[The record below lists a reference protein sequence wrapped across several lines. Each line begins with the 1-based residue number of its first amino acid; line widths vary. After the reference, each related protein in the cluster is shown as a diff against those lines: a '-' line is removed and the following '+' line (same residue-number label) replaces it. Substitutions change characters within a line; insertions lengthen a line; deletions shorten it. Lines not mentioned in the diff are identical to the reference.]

1 MKLKL
6 IKSKLWKRDDILA
19 YFIILALFVAMSS
32 SNLTLTVAQSAGL
45 SLFEYV
51 LCALTDHYYLIY
63 GWLIFLVFVTGKEVR
78 GHANSEIIRY
88 GSFSRYNSVTITA
101 AAVRL
106 ALLIVVH
113 ILLAAIIGAFRLAP
127 VNAFTVSEASS
138 YYSGGFLDLLAGYQ
152 RYFGSPVAALLGA
165 VGYLWLGSLFLY
177 AVIFLAS
184 QSWGSKGMLTVC
196 VLIIVSA
203 IVGFVSPFDE
213 SPLEFLFVNNYYIL
227 HHALLLV
234 SPLAVAVNLAV
245 MGIFLLAGAN
255 DLPRRIRRNKRIQFR
270 ENGKNRTAFF
280 SPAPRKGLV
289 PLYLILLIALGIFPQ
304 LSSGGSLVDFV
315 WSLLRGYSAENVNLI
330 ELLYALAWFA
340 FPLIQVSVFWQAEAE
355 RKNDA
360 ALLRTGSFRQWCT
373 LTDRGC
379 VRFILR
385 YWLWYAALLAGTM
398 VALYFMYGY
407 GAESAAEYYT
417 YFGVSE
423 TNFIAALLAAVLLK
437 LPELLLLYELSLA
450 LYGLSR
456 NTVLSFFVPFLGY
469 GVGFLLPFH
478 WYPFGISAA
487 YQLLQLIPD
496 SWSGYAAAALC
507 MAGMLAALKLFNIA
521 RRKNR

>member
-1 MKLKL
+1 M
-6 IKSKLWKRDDILA
+6 
-19 YFIILALFVAMSS
+19 
-32 SNLTLTVAQSAGL
+32 
-45 SLFEYV
+45 
-51 LCALTDHYYLIY
+51 
-63 GWLIFLVFVTGKEVR
+63 R

-88 GSFSRYNSVTITA
+88 GSFSRYNSVTLTA

-106 ALLIVVH
+106 ALLIAVH

-138 YYSGGFLDLLAGYQ
+138 YYSGDFLDLLAGYQ
-152 RYFGSPVAALLGA
+152 RYFGSPLAALVCA
-165 VGYLWLGSLFLY
+165 AGYLWLGSLFLY
-177 AVIFLAS
+177 AVIFLS
-184 QSWGSKGMLTVC
+184 NQFWGSKGMLTVC

-213 SPLEFLFVNNYYIL
+213 SPLEILFVNNYYIL

-245 MGIFLLAGAN
+245 MGVFLLAGAN
-255 DLPRRIRRNKRIQFR
+255 DLPRRIRRKKRIQFR
-270 ENGKNRTAFF
+270 ENGKKCSAFF
-280 SPAPRKGLV
+280 SPAQRRGLV
-289 PLYLILLIALGIFPQ
+289 PLYLILLIVLGVFPQ

-330 ELLYALAWFA
+330 ELLYTLAWFA

-360 ALLRTGSFRQWCT
+360 ALLRTGSFRQWHT

-398 VALYFMYGY
+398 AVLYFLYGY

-423 TNFIAALLAAVLLK
+423 TNFIAALLASVLLK

-450 LYGLSR
+450 LYGLSG

-469 GVGFLLPFH
+469 GVGLLLPFR

-487 YQLLQLIPD
+487 YQLLQLISD
-496 SWSGYAAAALC
+496 GWSGYAAAALC
-507 MAGMLAALKLFNIA
+507 MAGMLVALKLFNIA

>member
-1 MKLKL
+1 
-6 IKSKLWKRDDILA
+6 
-19 YFIILALFVAMSS
+19 MSS
-32 SNLTLTVAQSAGL
+32 SDLAVAQSAQL

-51 LCALTDHYYLIY
+51 LYVLADHYYLIY
-63 GWLIFLVFVTGKEVR
+63 GWLFFLVFVTGKEVR

-88 GSFSRYNSVTITA
+88 GSFSRYNSVTLTA

-106 ALLIVVH
+106 ALLIAVH
-113 ILLAAIIGAFRLAP
+113 ILLAAIIGAFSLTP

-152 RYFGSPVAALLGA
+152 RCFGSPVAALLGA
-165 VGYLWLGSLFLY
+165 AGYLWLGSLFLY

-184 QSWGSKGMLTVC
+184 QFWGSKGMLTAC
-196 VLIIVSA
+196 VIIIVSA
-203 IVGFVSPFDE
+203 IVGFVSHFDE

-245 MGIFLLAGAN
+245 MEVFLLAGAN
-255 DLPRRIRRNKRIQFR
+255 DLLRRIRWKKQIQFQ
-270 ENGKNRTAFF
+270 ENRKNRSAFF
-280 SPAPRKGLV
+280 SPAPRRGLV
-289 PLYLILLIALGIFPQ
+289 PLYLVLLIALGVFPQ
-304 LSSGGSLVDFV
+304 LSSGGNLADFA

-340 FPLIQVSVFWQAEAE
+340 FPLIQVSMFWQAEAE

-360 ALLRTGSFRQWCT
+360 ALLRTGSFRQWRT

-379 VRFILR
+379 QRFILR

-398 VALYFMYGY
+398 TVLYFLYGY
-407 GAESAAEYYT
+407 GAESAAEYCT

-423 TNFIAALLAAVLLK
+423 TNFIAALLASVLLK

-450 LYGLSR
+450 LYSLSG

-469 GVGFLLPFH
+469 GVGLLLPFR
-478 WYPFGISAA
+478 WYPFGISSA

-496 SWSGYAAAALC
+496 GWSGYAAAALC
-507 MAGMLAALKLFNIA
+507 MSGMLAALKLFNIV